1 MDTTNILTAPMPI
14 RRYPGRIAVLLGLVA
29 LADFLIFDEM
39 PGINLF
45 HFALAVCAG
54 ILLSAAKKPS
64 PLTAALLLG
73 FSVLASAPLL
83 EAPSLIGLILCLGA
97 LMSVALV
104 SARFM
109 PRRLPGLPLV
119 FFRFALVIPLRLAED
134 IRKYC
139 ATPAKRSSFVEVRRS
154 IGLWIMP
161 LILASVF
168 VLLFAAANPLIE
180 IALRSIRFEV
190 LLRFLDLWRI
200 GFWMMIAVV
209 VWAMLRPR
217 LKRRTARSQAGR
229 AFVIVPTRNAPF
241 GQASLLRSLLLFN
254 ALFAVQTLL
263 DLVYLWGGADLPDH
277 MSHAEYAHR
286 GAYPLIATALLAAG
300 FVLLAMRRG
309 GPGDH
314 SALIRGLVHAWI
326 GQNILLCL
334 SSMLRLGLYVE
345 AYSLTELRVAA
356 GLWMGIVAIGLA
368 LILLRILLNR
378 SNEWLI
384 ATNLVSLIAV
394 LYVSAF
400 VDFPDVIARFNVAH
414 SQEIS
419 HEGLP
424 LDIYYLS
431 TLGPSAIP
439 ALDLHIRALPEYR
452 TDKISEAQLIR
463 GSLVWKFE
471 HRPRDWR
478 SWSFR
483 SARLEAYLLS
493 PAAIAR

>member
-1 MDTTNILTAPMPI
+1 MDTTDTLTEAVPI
-14 RRYPGRIAVLLGLVA
+14 RRGSSRIAALFTLVA
-29 LADFLIFDEM
+29 LADFLIFGKM

-45 HFALAVCAG
+45 LFALAVCAG
-54 ILLSAAKKPS
+54 ILLSATKRPT

-73 FSVLASAPLL
+73 FSVLASSPLL
-83 EAPSLIGLILCLGA
+83 EAPSPIGFALCLGA

-104 SARFM
+104 SGRLMPAR
-109 PRRLPGLPLV
+109 LTGLPLV
-119 FFRFALVIPLRLAED
+119 FFRFALVIPVRLAED
-134 IRKYC
+134 IRKYF
-139 ATPAKRSSFVEVRRS
+139 ALPGKRPSFDELRRS
-154 IGLWIMP
+154 VGLWIMP
-161 LILASVF
+161 LVLAAVF
-168 VLLFAAANPLIE
+168 VFLFAAANPLIE
-180 IALRSIRFEV
+180 IALRSIRFAV
-190 LLRFLDLWRI
+190 LLQFLDLWRI
-200 GFWMMIAVV
+200 GFWMMIATV

-217 LKRRTARSQAGR
+217 LKRRTARSQASR
-229 AFVIVPTRNAPF
+229 AFVIVPTRNALF

-356 GLWMGIVAIGLA
+356 GLWMGLVAIGLV

-384 ATNLVSLIAV
+384 AANLASLIVV

-419 HEGLP
+419 HEGPP

-431 TLGPSAIP
+431 TLGPPAIP